1 MARKIESKY
10 FVEAAA
16 KLLDV
21 LESFSNHE
29 EELSTTEVAARTGLG
44 YTSAFRLL
52 YTLETRG
59 YVMRAAGKK
68 RFLLAPNRKRFRI
81 GYATLGKI
89 RFAKE
94 VTWGIISAAKRRGIM
109 LIIKDNELSPSK
121 ALLNVDELIADKID
135 LLVEFQWHEATAHL
149 IAAKCHKA
157 GIPVIAITFPQPGAY
172 YFGANDYEA
181 GQMAGDYI
189 CQFVRKEWN
198 GDVDAFYVLLGKKMQ
213 STQETRKV
221 GLLHAISKGLPSLN
235 PCDIRVPAP
244 AFAPHDGYGFT
255 KVFPFPKTRKSSRR
269 VLIAALTDPLA
280 IGAERAIGE
289 LGMNDFTMII
299 GHGGAHDA
307 RARLAKG
314 GPFAASIAYFPE
326 SYGERVITLAL
337 KILGGESVPLISHT
351 HHVVLTKEN
360 LPEYYPLDCT
370 L

>member
-1 MARKIESKY
+1 MAQKIESKY

-44 YTSAFRLL
+44 YTSTFRLL
-52 YTLETRG
+52 YTLEARG

-94 VTWGIISAAKRRGIM
+94 VTWGIISAARRRGVT
-109 LIIKDNELSPSK
+109 LVIKDNELNPSK
-121 ALLNVDELIADKID
+121 ALLNVDELIAEKVD
-135 LLVEFQWHEATAHL
+135 LLIEFQWHEATGHL

-181 GQMAGDYI
+181 GYMAGEYL
-189 CQFVRKEWN
+189 CQFVRKEWS
-198 GDVDAFYVLLGKKMQ
+198 GEVDAFYVLLGRKMQ

-221 GLLHAISKGLPSLN
+221 GLLHAISKGFRSVSPT
-235 PCDIRVPAP
+235 DIRVPAP
-244 AFAPHDGYGFT
+244 AFAPHEGYGFT
-255 KVFPFPKTRKSSRR
+255 KVFPFPRPRKHSTR

-289 LGMNDFTMII
+289 LGMNDCTMII
-299 GHGGAHDA
+299 GHGGALDA

-314 GPFAASIAYFPE
+314 GPFRASVGYFPE
-326 SYGERVITLAL
+326 SYGERVMGLAL

-351 HHVVLTKEN
+351 HHVILTKDN
-360 LPEYYPLDCT
+360 LSEYYPDD
-370 L
+370 